1 MLKKKKL
8 RLRTKRALVTRG
20 ARLRKIRKLRAL
32 RAKRVLHK
40 RPLKGRS
47 AWLKKR
53 NGRYGGTGVR
63 SPYNQS
69 SRLPLPIQTRT
80 VRTARDTTRRTTRDS
95 TRVSPR
101 DSRTDISWRTKHSN
115 RVDTVIPAWKDTC
128 ITVSPGGQI
137 PPGYLH
143 RRKSGHARAGG
154 CGGQAP
160 ILRLAGH
167 PSMMHLT
174 PGHIL

>member
-1 MLKKKKL
+1 MLKKKKV

-32 RAKRVLHK
+32 KAKRVLHK

-53 NGRYGGTGVR
+53 NVRYGGTGVR
-63 SPYNQS
+63 SPYNHS
-69 SRLPLPIQTRT
+69 SRLPLPIRTRT

-115 RVDTVIPAWKDTC
+115 RVDTIIPAWNDTC
-128 ITVSPGGQI
+128 ITDVI
-137 PPGYLH
+137 
-143 RRKSGHARAGG
+143 ARGDRSLRVICITAKADMPV
-154 CGGQAP
+154 QADVEGKRQFCALQDTRP
-160 ILRLAGH
+160 
-167 PSMMHLT
+167 
-174 PGHIL
+174 